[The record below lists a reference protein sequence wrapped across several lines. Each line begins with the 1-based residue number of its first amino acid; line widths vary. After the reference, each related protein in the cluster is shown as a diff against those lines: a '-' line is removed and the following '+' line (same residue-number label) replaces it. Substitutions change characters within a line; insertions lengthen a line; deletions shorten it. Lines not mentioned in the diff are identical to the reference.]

1 MAFTSQQSLD
11 ELQHVILLNEALLES
26 LEGDDTEESRRDRIL
41 IQDKLHNLRAK
52 LQSRISIPTW
62 GSTSEM
68 FSETT
73 DPADARPGSSSS
85 EGQGAPTPNSDAGS
99 MAPPDLLSLPSRK
112 RQRNHTGSQGEDHF
126 PDFKSLRPSPL
137 LSTAPSPASTI
148 ESYDFNFDD
157 DPIMQQFL
165 GPNPR
170 EGMEE
175 EKKYLSELER
185 KRKQEKEDEEF
196 ARHLAESE
204 SIGQPFGASGYRPA
218 SSNYT
223 QATFNPDASS
233 FRTMRPSA
241 ALPKP
246 LKTEPPAYSSNV
258 GYSSYAGVSPYS
270 ALTPYT
276 QYNLSNVG
284 PLPPIW
290 QGHAPH
296 VQDHNPAV
304 LSLMDSDSEIEE
316 ISASDFSPSGRQHQ
330 QQRPSNN
337 GYGIQPA
344 GQSQN
349 LTFAPNRTMPGAFPG
364 VSFAGS
370 SVYGGSMDP
379 GSFSGY
385 DTDVHELGFLT
396 GSNMVGSS
404 KNPLSLDA
412 YPPRLQDYYSDPA
425 KTQEEIRSLI
435 KHIRPDEELQP
446 EDREGTP
453 EQIKFPLMEHQ
464 KLGLTWMK
472 KMEDGTNKGGILA
485 DDMGLGKTIQALS
498 LIVSRPPPP
507 GVRRPTLVVAP
518 VALMEQWKREAEK
531 MVKPQ
536 YALRVFILHGAT
548 RQASWNVLKSQD
560 IILT

>member
-26 LEGDDTEESRRDRIL
+26 LEGDDTEESRRDRVL

-52 LQSRISIPTW
+52 LQSRVSIPTW
-62 GSTSEM
+62 RSTAEM

-99 MAPPDLLSLPSRK
+99 MAPPDLLALPSRK
-112 RQRNHTGSQGEDHF
+112 RQRNHTEYEGEDYF
-126 PDFKSLRPSPL
+126 PDFKSLRPSPA
-137 LSTAPSPASTI
+137 LSTAASPASTV

-175 EKKYLSELER
+175 EKRYLSDLER

-196 ARHLAESE
+196 ARQLAESE
-204 SIGQPFGASGYRPA
+204 NIGQPLGASGYRPA

-223 QATFNPDASS
+223 QATFTPDASS
-233 FRTMRPSA
+233 FRAMRPPA
-241 ALPKP
+241 TLPKTV
-246 LKTEPPAYSSNV
+246 KAEPPAYSSNI

-270 ALTPYT
+270 APSPYT
-276 QYNLSNVG
+276 QYNPPNIS
-284 PLPPIW
+284 PLPTPW

-296 VQDHNPAV
+296 VQAYKPAV
-304 LSLMDSDSEIEE
+304 LSLTDSDSEIEE

-330 QQRPSNN
+330 QQQSTNN
-337 GYGIQPA
+337 GYGYQPA
-344 GQSQN
+344 AQAQN
-349 LTFAPNRTMPGAFPG
+349 PPFASNQTMPGAFPG
-364 VSFAGS
+364 AAFAGG
-370 SVYGGSMDP
+370 SVYGGSLTP
-379 GSFSGY
+379 SSFSGF
-385 DTDVHELGFLT
+385 DTDLHELGFLT
-396 GSNMVGSS
+396 GSSMAGSS
-404 KNPLSLDA
+404 NNPLNLDA
-412 YPPRLQDYYSDPA
+412 YAPRLQDYYSDPA

-453 EQIKFPLMEHQ
+453 EQIKYPLMEHQ

-472 KMEDGTNKGGILA
+472 KMEEGTNKGGILA

-548 RQASWNVLKSQD
+548 RQASWNVLKNQD